1 MNSSPLTEVE
11 RPTIPVWGRAL
22 LALAAG
28 AGLALL
34 ALLRPALPVMPWQ
47 PLQPTGRELLRE
59 TGSVLVWLLLLL
71 ACGRLAWLAAWPP
84 RERQQIPRQR
94 PSWLPPPRRR
104 QIQRRAASPSPLVEL
119 FRRPQPVSP
128 EVPAME
134 IDAPSVVKRASG
146 VDGRVRVTL
155 VGRQLIGHEGR
166 AARERATRGLV
177 AYLAIKRAP
186 ATLEE
191 LCEALWPGEDLDR
204 TRQRLWKAT
213 RQARR
218 LLGDVLIRERDS
230 YWLDRER
237 VRVDGDELDA
247 LRARAEWQPGD
258 LERALELAVEE
269 PLVDVEYPW
278 ADGERR
284 RLQAAQLELLER
296 CARLRLDDGDGNGA
310 LDAAERLI
318 ARDALNERG
327 WCLAMEAASLL
338 GNRRAILDCYEQ
350 LAETL
355 DERLGLRPSA
365 ESTALYRRL
374 LAQQ

>member
-1 MNSSPLTEVE
+1 MSSSGMTEVE

-28 AGLALL
+28 AGLTLL

-47 PLQPTGRELLRE
+47 PLQPTGTELLRE
-59 TGSVLVWLLLLL
+59 TGWVVVWLLLLL
-71 ACGRLAWLAAWPP
+71 ACGRLACLAAWPP
-84 RERQQIPRQR
+84 RERHQVPRHR
-94 PSWLPPPRRR
+94 ASWLPPPRRE
-104 QIQRRAASPSPLVEL
+104 QIQRRPVSASPLVAL
-119 FRRPQPVSP
+119 FSRPQPTGADM
-128 EVPAME
+128 PATE
-134 IDAPSVVKRASG
+134 ADPPSVADTATR
-146 VDGRVRVTL
+146 VDGRVRVMV
-155 VGRQLIGHEGR
+155 VGRQLIGPDR
-166 AARERATRGLV
+166 RVARERATRGLI

-191 LCEALWPGEDLDR
+191 LCEALWPGEELDR

-230 YWLDRER
+230 YWLDRDR
-237 VRVDGDELDA
+237 LRLDGDELDE
-247 LRARAEWQPGD
+247 LRRRVAWEPGD
-258 LERALELAVEE
+258 LERALELAADEAFAD
-269 PLVDVEYPW
+269 VDYAW
-278 ADGERR
+278 IDSERR
-284 RLQAAQLELLER
+284 RLQAVQLELLER
-296 CARLRLDDGDGNGA
+296 GGRLRLDGGDGNGA
-310 LDAAERLI
+310 LAAAERLI
-318 ARDALNERG
+318 ERDPLNERG

-338 GNRRAILDCYEQ
+338 GNRQAILDRYEQ

-355 DERLGLRPSA
+355 DERLGLRPSG